1 MIRLRTTGP
10 RPLVALLASAACL
23 IVSACG
29 PGGPEM
35 AAVSGKVSYNGKP
48 LTKGNVSF
56 VSTDTRRPPA
66 SGPIG
71 PDGSYSLQTADG
83 RSGAQLG
90 EYKVAITDID
100 PDAPNADIPGMPIKT
115 KSDIPKK
122 YADPDKSELK
132 ATVTGGSN
140 SVNFDLKD

>member
-1 MIRLRTTGP
+1 MIRPRTTGP
-10 RPLVALLASAACL
+10 CALIAWLAAAASL

-29 PGGPEM
+29 PAGPEM

-48 LTKGNVSF
+48 LAKGNVSF
-56 VSTDTRRPPA
+56 VSTDAERPPA
-66 SGPIG
+66 SSPIG

-100 PDAPNADIPGMPIKT
+100 PDAPNKDIPGMPIKT
-115 KSDIPKK
+115 SSDIPKK
-122 YADPDKSELK
+122 YLDADKSELK
-132 ATVTGGSN
+132 ATVKRGPNTLS
-140 SVNFDLKD
+140 FELK

>member
-1 MIRLRTTGP
+1 MICLRTTSSH
-10 RPLVALLASAACL
+10 PLVALLAAAACL

-29 PGGPEM
+29 PAGPEM

-56 VSTDTRRPPA
+56 VATDPERPPA
-66 SGPIG
+66 SSPIG

-83 RSGAQLG
+83 RRGAQLG

-100 PDAPNADIPGMPIKT
+100 PDAPNQDIPGMPIKN

-122 YADPDKSELK
+122 FTDADKSELK
-132 ATVTGGSN
+132 ATVKSGPN
-140 SVNFDLKD
+140 HQDFDLK